1 MLQYLSTKTIQQ
13 DLEYSEYRI
22 DSDIIYFKPDST
34 KSEKTFAEEIQYSL
48 NQAQKF
54 ISPKFFYDKTGSML
68 FEKICTLPE
77 YYLTRT
83 EIKILKKLKNDLP
96 EYLDKQ
102 FRLVELGSGSS
113 IKTRL
118 RLDIFDE
125 LHDKIEYMPIDISEI
140 LKESSKSLQR
150 DYDHLH
156 ITGIVDTYEKGLEFL
171 KEYDEKHNLIA
182 FLGSSFGNFSP
193 DEGFEFLKKINKT
206 MKESDLFLI
215 GLDLIKE
222 KEILEKAYDDSQGIT
237 AKFNLNVLRRINQEL
252 DGDFDLEKFTHVAQ
266 YNDDENRIEMYL
278 RSLEKQ
284 TVQISKANITL
295 TLEENELIHTENSY
309 KYSVSKISKLF
320 ENTGF
325 IINKIW
331 QDENNH
337 YAIVLASKH

>member
-1 MLQYLSTKTIQQ
+1 LSTKTIQQ
-13 DLEYSEYRI
+13 DLGYSEYRI
-22 DSDIIYFKPDST
+22 DSDVSYFKPDST
-34 KSEKTFAEEIQYSL
+34 KSEKTFAEELKFSL

-83 EIKILKKLKNDLP
+83 EIKILKELKSDLP
-96 EYLDKQ
+96 EYIDKQ

-113 IKTRL
+113 TKTRL
-118 RLDIFDE
+118 LLDIFDK

-150 DYDHLH
+150 DYDNLQ
-156 ITGIVDTYEKGLEFL
+156 ITGIVDTYEKGLLFL
-171 KEYDEKHNLIA
+171 KEYDEKPNLIV
-182 FLGSSFGNFSP
+182 FLGSSFGNFCP

-222 KEILEKAYDDSQGIT
+222 KKILENAYDDSQGVT
-237 AKFNLNVLRRINQEL
+237 AKFNLNVLQRINQEL

-266 YNDDENRIEMYL
+266 YNDNENRIEMYL

-284 TVQISKANITL
+284 TVQISKADIAL
-295 TLEENELIHTENSY
+295 TFEENELIHTEHSH
-309 KYSVSKISKLF
+309 KYSISEIPKLF

-325 IINKIW
+325 SIARIW
-331 QDENNH
+331 KDENNH
-337 YAIVLASKH
+337 YAMVLVSKP

>member
-13 DLEYSEYRI
+13 DLGYSEYRI
-22 DSDIIYFKPDST
+22 DSDVIYFKPDSA

-118 RLDIFDE
+118 LLDIFDK

-171 KEYDEKHNLIA
+171 KEYDEKPNLIA

-266 YNDDENRIEMYL
+266 YNDVENRIEMYL

-295 TLEENELIHTENSY
+295 TFEENELIHTEHSY
-309 KYSVSKISKLF
+309 KYSVSKIPKLF